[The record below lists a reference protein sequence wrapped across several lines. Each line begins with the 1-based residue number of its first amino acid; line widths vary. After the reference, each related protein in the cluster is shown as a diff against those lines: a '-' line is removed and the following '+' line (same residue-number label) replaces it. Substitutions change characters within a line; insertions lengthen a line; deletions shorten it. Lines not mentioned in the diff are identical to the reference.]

1 VGSSGSKIPAS
12 IDSRQVINNNHPNG
26 DILPARGDIS
36 AEDVRAPLL
45 GNDIN
50 NVRIVQEEAF
60 PNFKPAKRWHS
71 LEEVP
76 GSDLA
81 VVVAGEGG
89 KKAPLARGSLRSW
102 LADLFSGNGLRANDA
117 SLRKGI
123 HGHCYG
129 DLQSEKESIV

>member
-1 VGSSGSKIPAS
+1 VGGGGSKIPAA
-12 IDSRQVINNNHPNG
+12 IDSRQLINNNHPNG
-26 DILPARGDIS
+26 DVLPARGDIS

-76 GSDLA
+76 GSDSA
-81 VVVAGEGG
+81 VVVGGGG
-89 KKAPLARGSLRSW
+89 KKAAIARGSLRSW

-117 SLRKGI
+117 SLRKGLQ
-123 HGHCYG
+123 GHCYG
-129 DLQSEKESIV
+129 DLQSDKESIV